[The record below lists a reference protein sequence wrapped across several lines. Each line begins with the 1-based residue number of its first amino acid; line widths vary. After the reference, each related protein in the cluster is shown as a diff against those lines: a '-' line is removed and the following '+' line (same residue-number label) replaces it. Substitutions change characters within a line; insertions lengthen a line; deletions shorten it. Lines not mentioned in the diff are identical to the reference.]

1 MVKGH
6 STRDSE
12 LDRPLARS
20 TERYYISGI
29 NNIDTLT
36 TNNMADLDSASTTSS
51 TTSSYKNFLSFV
63 SVVSDASVI
72 RKKSSINASVTI
84 KKSVTIPKAVE
95 MEDVKLSQQDTN
107 VVDETM
113 SYASESDEFDGGF
126 KERER
131 WSSRAAFYFAAVGSA
146 VGFGNIWRFPALVF
160 EYGGAVFF
168 IPYIAA
174 VLLIGLPILVLEISL
189 GQYYETGGELV

>member
-1 MVKGH
+1 MDV
-6 STRDSE
+6 D
-12 LDRPLARS
+12 
-20 TERYYISGI
+20 
-29 NNIDTLT
+29 N
-36 TNNMADLDSASTTSS
+36 ASTTSS

-63 SVVSDASVI
+63 SGVSDASII
-72 RKKSSINASVTI
+72 RKKSSNNASVN
-84 KKSVTIPKAVE
+84 KKSVVSTVPNAVE
-95 MEDVKLSQQDTN
+95 MEDVKLSQQQDHN
-107 VVDETM
+107 NIADEIM
-113 SYASESDEFDGGF
+113 SYTSESEEYDSGF

-189 GQYYETGGELV
+189 GQYYETGGEF

>member
-1 MVKGH
+1 
-6 STRDSE
+6 
-12 LDRPLARS
+12 
-20 TERYYISGI
+20 
-29 NNIDTLT
+29 
-36 TNNMADLDSASTTSS
+36 MADLDNASTTS
-51 TTSSYKNFLSFV
+51 TTDSYKNFLSFV
-63 SVVSDASVI
+63 SGASDASVI
-72 RKKSSINASVTI
+72 RKKSSNNNASVTI
-84 KKSVTIPKAVE
+84 KKSVVITVPKAVE
-95 MEDVKLSQQDTN
+95 MEDVKLSQQQDNN
-107 VVDETM
+107 VADETM
-113 SYASESDEFDGGF
+113 SYTSESEAYDGGF

-189 GQYYETGGELV
+189 GQYYETGGEFDV

>member
-1 MVKGH
+1 
-6 STRDSE
+6 
-12 LDRPLARS
+12 
-20 TERYYISGI
+20 
-29 NNIDTLT
+29 
-36 TNNMADLDSASTTSS
+36 MADLDNASTTSS

-63 SVVSDASVI
+63 SGASDASII
-72 RKKSSINASVTI
+72 RKKSSTNASVT
-84 KKSVTIPKAVE
+84 KKSVVVTVPKAVE
-95 MEDVKLSQQDTN
+95 MEDVKLSQQQDIN
-107 VVDETM
+107 IAEETM
-113 SYASESDEFDGGF
+113 SYTSESEEYDNGF

-189 GQYYETGGELV
+189 GQYYETGGEF

>member
-1 MVKGH
+1 
-6 STRDSE
+6 
-12 LDRPLARS
+12 
-20 TERYYISGI
+20 
-29 NNIDTLT
+29 
-36 TNNMADLDSASTTSS
+36 MADLDNASTTSS

-63 SVVSDASVI
+63 SGASDASII
-72 RKKSSINASVTI
+72 RKKSSTNASVT
-84 KKSVTIPKAVE
+84 KKSVVVTVPKAVE
-95 MEDVKLSQQDTN
+95 MEDVKLSQQQQDHN
-107 VVDETM
+107 IIADETM
-113 SYASESDEFDGGF
+113 SYASESEEYDNGF

-189 GQYYETGGELV
+189 GQYYETGGEFFDDV

>member
-1 MVKGH
+1 
-6 STRDSE
+6 
-12 LDRPLARS
+12 
-20 TERYYISGI
+20 
-29 NNIDTLT
+29 
-36 TNNMADLDSASTTSS
+36 MADLDNASTTSS

-63 SVVSDASVI
+63 SGVSDASVI
-72 RKKSSINASVTI
+72 RKKSSDNASVTI
-84 KKSVTIPKAVE
+84 KKSVTISKTVE
-95 MEDVKLSQQDTN
+95 MEDVKLSQQQENN
-107 VVDETM
+107 VADETM

-189 GQYYETGGELV
+189 GQYYETGGEYDI